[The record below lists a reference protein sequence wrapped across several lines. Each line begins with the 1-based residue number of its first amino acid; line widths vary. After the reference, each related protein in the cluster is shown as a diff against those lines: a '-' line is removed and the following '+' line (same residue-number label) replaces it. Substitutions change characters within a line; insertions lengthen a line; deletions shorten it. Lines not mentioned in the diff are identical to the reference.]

1 MPKCQHC
8 GTGIDGAEINYRPS
22 SKGGYRQ
29 QSMRLCR
36 RCVDKHDA
44 SEGSRKMLVIVG
56 GIVFAVVLLGAAVYL
71 ASR

>member
-29 QSMRLCR
+29 QSMRLCQ
-36 RCVDKHDA
+36 RCVDTHDA
-44 SEGSRKMLVIVG
+44 SEAARKMLVMGG
-56 GIVFAVVLLGAAVYL
+56 GIALVVVLIGVATYL
-71 ASR
+71 ALR

>member
-29 QSMRLCR
+29 QSMRLCQ

-44 SEGSRKMLVIVG
+44 SEGARKMLVIGG
-56 GIVFAVVLLGAAVYL
+56 GIVLAVVLSGAAVYL